1 MASAAAREGT
11 QAAAGAAHQVGAA
24 GAGGGSAATAR
35 ARAKGHAAPAYAV
48 RKDGA
53 GPSHSP
59 HGAAA
64 ARVAQSAP
72 RRGASRL
79 SLGAVGGALMS
90 SGTPGPATPPAS
102 NPRMM
107 LRSFFRKRLAAV
119 KLQRR
124 HSGEAGEARSAEG
137 CSPKSPSRLSGAQKR
152 KDSVPVSAPPATELK
167 RRLRDRV
174 TNPGLESRE
183 GDCAVQAAALRD
195 EQVFAMDEL

>member
-1 MASAAAREGT
+1 
-11 QAAAGAAHQVGAA
+11 
-24 GAGGGSAATAR
+24 
-35 ARAKGHAAPAYAV
+35 
-48 RKDGA
+48 
-53 GPSHSP
+53 
-59 HGAAA
+59 
-64 ARVAQSAP
+64 
-72 RRGASRL
+72 
-79 SLGAVGGALMS
+79 
-90 SGTPGPATPPAS
+90 
-102 NPRMM
+102 M

-137 CSPKSPSRLSGAQKR
+137 CSPNSLSRLSGAQKR